1 MKTYQFLCHYITCS
15 GLSPVKQNIPIWSM
29 TCCQLWE
36 EPFFFKPATSC
47 SLILMMRLAIPWT
60 SSSLDT
66 KNKEISGVLRIV
78 AAILAP
84 FTDSTLF
91 ASSASLHTTVKPPTR
106 SPWRTA
112 QASRSMSPLA
122 KPW

>member
-1 MKTYQFLCHYITCS
+1 
-15 GLSPVKQNIPIWSM
+15 IPIWSM
-29 TCCQLWE
+29 TC

-60 SSSLDT
+60 SS
-66 KNKEISGVLRIV
+66 

-84 FTDSTLF
+84 FTSTLF

-106 SPWRTA
+106 SPSPMFLAKDCDSTMLPFSMKWRTA

>member
-1 MKTYQFLCHYITCS
+1 
-15 GLSPVKQNIPIWSM
+15 IPIWSM

-36 EPFFFKPATSC
+36 EPCFFKPATSC

-60 SSSLDT
+60 SSNLQ
-66 KNKEISGVLRIV
+66 SGVFRMV
-78 AAILAP
+78 EAILAP

-106 SPWRTA
+106 SPVRVEMNEPIFLWRTA

-122 KPW
+122 KP